1 MNSFV
6 SSTSTSP
13 TSTGTSVATPMSAT
27 APALV
32 RFVTDGLNATIDSY
46 LGGGLPL
53 QRFAWELAA
62 RIDTLAGLDAPART
76 VTRLRWLQRA
86 VENLHSELARA
97 GRQLTGDEENCLTV
111 TLVGLRT
118 VLATLTP
125 ESPLDPAGSARPSAP
140 AIPAVAV
147 GGHRGIVLKLVA

>member
-1 MNSFV
+1 MTSYV
-6 SSTSTSP
+6 LPSSPSTPSTSTRSP
-13 TSTGTSVATPMSAT
+13 SGS

-32 RFVTDGLNATIDSY
+32 WFVTEGLSATIDSY
-46 LGGGLPL
+46 LSGRLPL

-97 GRQLTGDEENCLTV
+97 GRPLTGDEENCLTV
-111 TLVGLRT
+111 TLVSLRT

-125 ESPLDPAGSARPSAP
+125 ESPLDPAGAARPSSPAMP
-140 AIPAVAV
+140 AIAAD
-147 GGHRGIVLKLVA
+147 GHRAATLGIVA

>member
-1 MNSFV
+1 M
-6 SSTSTSP
+6 TE
-13 TSTGTSVATPMSAT
+13 
-27 APALV
+27 
-32 RFVTDGLNATIDSY
+32 GLSATIDSY

-62 RIDTLAGLDAPART
+62 RIDALAGLDAPART

-97 GRQLTGDEENCLTV
+97 GRPLTGDEENCLTV

-125 ESPLDPAGSARPSAP
+125 DSPLDPAGAARPSSPAMP
-140 AIPAVAV
+140 AIAI
-147 GGHRGIVLKLVA
+147 GGHRAVGLKVVA